1 MSVSE
6 FVEQITIMGFHPN
19 EFNRGS
25 VGEEERAH
33 STPEL
38 GVDKFLSGA
47 NLVEF
52 GRGKKAGVRVNT
64 VP

>member
-1 MSVSE
+1 MSVRE
-6 FVEQITIMGFHPN
+6 FVEQITIMGFHTD

-47 NLVEF
+47 NLVKF
-52 GRGKKAGVRVNT
+52 GCGEKVRVRVNT
-64 VP
+64 IP